1 MPTFSGCPAGRETS
15 PQVTLNVV
23 LCVRQRRL
31 SFLPPL
37 TAFSG
42 VVNPPFHNSA
52 AAVAKLPGLPLLLRW
67 GEISKA
73 LLIKEQQ
80 FLCLGGGEINE
91 RAVASD
97 ITAFCGIS
105 GSSLT

>member
-1 MPTFSGCPAGRETS
+1 MGGQLEGEHL
-15 PQVTLNVV
+15 PQAALNLAVF
-23 LCVRQRRL
+23 VRQRRL

-37 TAFSG
+37 ISFSG

-52 AAVAKLPGLPLLLRW
+52 TAVAKLPLLLLW
-67 GEISKA
+67 GGISKA

-80 FLCLGGGEINE
+80 SLRLGGGEINE
-91 RAVASD
+91 QTVASD

-105 GSSLT
+105 GSSLP